1 MVLKQIVQAIEQN
14 TFADLLSLVNHFSHF
29 ISIPDRQD
37 FFSQVA
43 RRVKGHRRSVFRLQT
58 IFSRGQDERQNLR
71 LSILRFGV

>member
-1 MVLKQIVQAIEQN
+1 MNINLQTYLAQSPN
-14 TFADLLSLVNHFSHF
+14 PRLFNP
-29 ISIPDRQD
+29 IPDRQD
-37 FFSQVA
+37 IFSQVA